1 MHGRTKLYGANRS
14 RNVRIAVIG
23 GILPPIIVLIMLGCE
38 RREVGRKSE
47 TSAPVARINGQ
58 TLLKKDFDIYLPED
72 YRTAL
77 TMEEKR
83 GYLDRW
89 ITTELLYEAAVKGG
103 DGVTPEIESRLEQLK
118 KDLVADRLVQ
128 RTFLERA
135 VVTEAEGQAYYE
147 EHEEEYTRELRV
159 SHILVNSLEDAAKV
173 RELLQTQTFS
183 WVERRQSIDKHTGV
197 GGDLGFLSKGN
208 MIPEF
213 EKVVFNMNIGETSD
227 VIESELG
234 YHFVKVTDAR
244 EARNKLTYEDVAEDI
259 SRILL
264 LNKRAS
270 VYESL
275 IATLKKEARIEILDP
290 ELRMAIET
298 SQDTIPAKGVDA
310 Q

>member
-1 MHGRTKLYGANRS
+1 L
-14 RNVRIAVIG
+14 
-23 GILPPIIVLIMLGCE
+23 IVLGCE
-38 RREVGRKSE
+38 RREVGRKPE
-47 TSAPVARINGQ
+47 TSPPVARINGR

-72 YRTAL
+72 YRAAL
-77 TMEEKR
+77 TMEEKKA
-83 GYLDRW
+83 YLDRW
-89 ITTELLYEAAVKGG
+89 IITELLYEAAVKGG
-103 DGVTPEIESRLEQLK
+103 AGVTPEIETRLEQIM

-128 RTFLERA
+128 KTFLERA
-135 VVTEAEGQAYYE
+135 VVTEDEVQAYYE

-173 RELLQTQTFS
+173 RELLQTRTFS
-183 WVERRQSIDKHTGV
+183 WVERRHSIDKHTGV

-213 EKVVFNMNIGETSD
+213 EKIVFDMKIGEISD
-227 VIESELG
+227 VIESVLG

-270 VYESL
+270 VYASL
-275 IATLKKEARIEILDP
+275 ITTLKKEARIEILDP

-298 SQDTIPAKGVDA
+298 SQDTIPAMGVDA

>member
-1 MHGRTKLYGANRS
+1 MYRANRS
-14 RNVRIAVIG
+14 RIVRNAVIG

-38 RREVGRKSE
+38 RREMGRKTE
-47 TSAPVARINGQ
+47 TSSPVARVNGR

-77 TMEEKR
+77 TMEEKKA
-83 GYLDRW
+83 YLDRW
-89 ITTELLYEAAVKGG
+89 IITELLFEAAVKGG
-103 DGVTPEIESRLEQLK
+103 AGVTPEIESQLEQLK

-128 RTFLERA
+128 KTFLERA
-135 VVTEAEGQAYYE
+135 VVTEDEVRAYYE

-159 SHILVNSLEDAAKV
+159 SHILVNSLEDTAKV
-173 RELLQTQTFS
+173 RELLQTRTFS
-183 WVERRQSIDKHTGV
+183 WVERRHSIDKHTGV

-213 EKVVFNMNIGETSD
+213 EEVVFDMKIGDISD
-227 VIESELG
+227 VIESGLG

-244 EARNKLTYEDVAEDI
+244 EARNKLAYEDVAEDI

-270 VYESL
+270 VYDSL

-298 SQDTIPAKGVDA
+298 SQDTIPTTGVDT